1 MLRSGLLEARFCAAG
16 RAGVIG
22 ILESVGEATVR
33 LVLLL
38 DRYSIERWGLDKLNR
53 DRLYDA
59 LPGEGVSKERLEH
72 RDG

>member
-22 ILESVGEATVR
+22 ILEIVGEW
-33 LVLLL
+33 LVLMF